1 MRVTVLGSAAGGGFP
16 QWNCACRN
24 CVTAR
29 SGAAP
34 RRLVASLAVSA
45 DSDRWVLVNAGC
57 DISLQISLTPE
68 LQPRASRESP
78 IVALLLTDA
87 NIDHTAGILEFR
99 QADRFSIYSTAL
111 VKQTVGEHPMFAQFE
126 RNNKQWHSFASGN
139 RVRVLLAEAPQL
151 SVYAIAVPALLPSY
165 TGAGTSEGAAVA
177 YVFEHGN
184 KKVVYA
190 PIFLSVDDN
199 LKREI
204 ELADAVLLDGTCWSD
219 DEMIELGLGART
231 SRAMGH
237 APISGVGGSLEVA
250 RGLRAR
256 QRYYTHVNNSNP
268 ILDPA
273 SAQAQQLRQAGLTV
287 ASDGLELE
295 LDGDTTHT

>member
-1 MRVTVLGSAAGGGFP
+1 MGSAAGGGVP

-45 DSDRWVLVNAGC
+45 GDNRWLLVNAGC
-57 DISLQISLTPE
+57 DIGLQINKTTE
-68 LQPRASRESP
+68 LQPKAPRSSP

-99 QADRFSIYSTAL
+99 QAEIFSIYSTAL
-111 VKQTVGEHPMFAQFE
+111 VKQTVCEHPMFAQFG
-126 RNNKQWHSFASGN
+126 RDNKRWYTFESGALTRLHIPEAPRL
-139 RVRVLLAEAPQL
+139 RVRAMK
-151 SVYAIAVPALLPSY
+151 VPGLLPSY
-165 TGAGTSEGAAVA
+165 AGAARKDGAAVA
-177 YVFEHGN
+177 YVFEHDE

-190 PIFLSVDDN
+190 PIFSTIDDN
-199 LKREI
+199 LKREL

-219 DEMIELGLGART
+219 DEMIELGLGIRT

-237 APISGVGGSLEVA
+237 APISGPGGSLQIVRE
-250 RGLRAR
+250 LRAR
-256 QRYYTHVNNSNP
+256 HRYYTHMNNSNP

-273 SAQAQQLRQAGLTV
+273 SAQARQLRQAGFEV

-295 LDGDTTHT
+295 LDGGTTHG